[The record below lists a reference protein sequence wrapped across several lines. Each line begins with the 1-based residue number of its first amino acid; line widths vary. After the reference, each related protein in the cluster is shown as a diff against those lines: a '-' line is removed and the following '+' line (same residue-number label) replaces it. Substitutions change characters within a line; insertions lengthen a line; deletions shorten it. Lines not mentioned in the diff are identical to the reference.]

1 LFSGLDRLRFPKEDN
16 NQWILQN
23 ILKSYLSD
31 QAIHIF
37 APQLFP
43 MDPIR
48 IGISIGDPN
57 GIGPEVV
64 IKALSRDGV
73 FDLVTPVI
81 YASSA
86 ALSRYTNEELGPFK
100 FDIVA
105 TAEEAEDGRIS
116 LIESFPE
123 DIEYTPGEAT
133 EAGGKAAALSLERA
147 VSDLKDNLLDALV
160 TAPINKSVMP
170 TDTFPYPGHTEMLTE
185 QLGAEESLM
194 FLVTDELRVGI
205 VTNHIPVSEV
215 AKAVT
220 KAAIMKKL
228 SIMDA
233 SLRAD
238 FGISRPVIAVLSLN
252 PHAGDQGRIGQEDIK
267 VVRPAVE
274 AAKEK
279 GILAMGPFPA
289 DGFFG
294 AGKQNQFDAVLAMY
308 HDQGLI
314 PFKALSFGKGVNFT
328 AGLPAIRTSPDHGTA
343 YDLVGKDEAS
353 PESFLSA
360 MFLARRTFL
369 NREQHEEDSA
379 NPLTSRMHL
388 VYKRKPKTG
397 GGGKPAPKGKG
408 KK

>member
-1 LFSGLDRLRFPKEDN
+1 ME
-16 NQWILQN
+16 
-23 ILKSYLSD
+23 
-31 QAIHIF
+31 
-37 APQLFP
+37 
-43 MDPIR
+43 PIR

-73 FDLVTPVI
+73 LDMVTPVI
-81 YASSA
+81 YASQA
-86 ALSRYTNEELGPFK
+86 ALSRYESEDLPPFS
-100 FDIVA
+100 FTIVA
-105 TAEEAEDGRIS
+105 SGEQAADGEIS
-116 LIESFPE
+116 LVEAFPE
-123 DIEYTPGEAT
+123 DLEYSPGEAT
-133 EAGGKAAALSLERA
+133 EAGGRAAALSLESA
-147 VSDLKDNLLDALV
+147 VSDLKGGMLDAIV

-170 TDTFPYPGHTEMLTE
+170 ADTFPYPGHTEMLTE

-194 FLVTDELRVGI
+194 FLVTDDLRVGI

-220 KAAIMKKL
+220 KAAIAKKL
-228 SIMDA
+228 DIMNA

-238 FGISRPVIAVLSLN
+238 FGIHRPVIAVLSLN

-267 VVRPAVE
+267 IVRPAVE
-274 AAKEK
+274 AAKK
-279 GILAMGPFPA
+279 RGILAMGPFPA

-294 AGKQNQFDAVLAMY
+294 SGKQHQFDAVLAMY

-343 YDLVGKDEAS
+343 YDLVGKDEAD
-353 PESFLSA
+353 PASFISA
-360 MFLARRTFL
+360 LFVARRTFL
-369 NREQHEEDSA
+369 NREQYAEDTA

-388 VYKRKPKTG
+388 VYKRKSK
-397 GGGKPAPKGKG
+397 GGKPEGKSGERGKG
-408 KK
+408 KPRRK

>member
-1 LFSGLDRLRFPKEDN
+1 
-16 NQWILQN
+16 
-23 ILKSYLSD
+23 
-31 QAIHIF
+31 
-37 APQLFP
+37 

-64 IKALSRDGV
+64 IKALSREGTL
-73 FDLVTPVI
+73 DLVTPVI
-81 YASSA
+81 YASRA
-86 ALSRYTNEELGPFK
+86 ALSRYESEDLPPFEYTV
-100 FDIVA
+100 VA
-105 TAEEAEDGRIS
+105 SGEEAEDGKIS
-116 LIESFPE
+116 LVESFPE
-123 DIEYTPGEAT
+123 DLEYTPGEAT
-133 EAGGKAAALSLERA
+133 AAGGRAAALSLERA
-147 VSDLKDNLLDALV
+147 VTELKDGMLDGLV

-170 TDTFPYPGHTEMLTE
+170 KEDFPYPGHTEMLTE

-194 FLVTDELRVGI
+194 FLVTDDLRVGV

-215 AKAVT
+215 AGAVT
-220 KAAIMKKL
+220 KAAILKKL
-228 SIMDA
+228 TIMDA

-238 FGISRPVIAVLSLN
+238 FGLQRPVIAVLSLN
-252 PHAGDQGRIGQEDIK
+252 PHGGDDGRIGNEDIT

-274 AAKEK
+274 EAKEK

-294 AGKQNQFDAVLAMY
+294 SGKQNQFDAVLAMY

-360 MFLARRTFL
+360 LFLARRTFL

-388 VYKRKPKTG
+388 VYKRKPKG
-397 GGGKPAPKGKG
+397 KGGKPGGGKPGGRKGGGKG
-408 KK
+408 KPRRK

>member
-1 LFSGLDRLRFPKEDN
+1 ME
-16 NQWILQN
+16 
-23 ILKSYLSD
+23 
-31 QAIHIF
+31 
-37 APQLFP
+37 
-43 MDPIR
+43 PIR

-64 IKALSRDGV
+64 IKALSRQGIL
-73 FDLVTPVI
+73 DLVTPVI
-81 YASSA
+81 YASKA
-86 ALSRYTNEELGPFK
+86 AMSRYSSEDLPDFEYQV
-100 FDIVA
+100 VA
-105 TAEEAEDGRIS
+105 SGDDAEDGNIS
-116 LIESFPE
+116 LVEAFPE
-123 DIEYTPGEAT
+123 DLEYTPGEAT
-133 EAGGKAAALSLERA
+133 AAGGTAAALSLERA
-147 VSDLKDNLLDALV
+147 VADLKDNNLDALV

-170 TDTFPYPGHTEMLTE
+170 PETFPYPGHTEMLTE
-185 QLGAEESLM
+185 KLGAEESLM
-194 FLVTDELRVGI
+194 FLVTDDLRVSV

-220 KAAIMKKL
+220 KAAILKKL
-228 SIMDA
+228 DIMNA

-294 AGKQNQFDAVLAMY
+294 SGKQNKFDAVLAMY

-328 AGLPAIRTSPDHGTA
+328 AGLPGIRTSPDHGTA

-353 PESFLSA
+353 PDSFLSA
-360 MFLARRTFL
+360 LFLARRTFL
-369 NREQHEEDSA
+369 NREQYEEDSA

-388 VYKRKPKTG
+388 VYKRKPKG
-397 GGGKPAPKGKG
+397 GKGGGKPGGGKG
-408 KK
+408 TGKPKSRK

>member
-1 LFSGLDRLRFPKEDN
+1 MNP
-16 NQWILQN
+16 LQ
-23 ILKSYLSD
+23 
-31 QAIHIF
+31 
-37 APQLFP
+37 
-43 MDPIR
+43 

-64 IKALSRDGV
+64 IKALSRPGILE
-73 FDLVTPVI
+73 LVTPVI
-81 YASSA
+81 YASAA
-86 ALSRYTNEELGPFK
+86 ALSRYTSEE
-100 FDIVA
+100 
-105 TAEEAEDGRIS
+105 TADFSFTIIAKAEDAEDGQIN
-116 LIESFPE
+116 LVEAFPE

-133 EAGGKAAALSLERA
+133 EAGGRAAAMSLEAA
-147 VSDLKDNLLDALV
+147 VEELKDGQLDALV

-170 TDTFPYPGHTEMLTE
+170 KDAFPYPGHTEMLTE
-185 QLGAEESLM
+185 KLDANESLM

-220 KAAIMKKL
+220 KQRIIDKL
-228 SIMDA
+228 KIMDK

-238 FGISRPVIAVLSLN
+238 FGLARPVIAVLSLN
-252 PHAGDQGRIGQEDIK
+252 PHGGDDGRIGDEDIK
-267 VVRPAVE
+267 IVRPAVE
-274 AAKEK
+274 KAKEM

-343 YDLVGKDEAS
+343 YDLVGKDEAN
-353 PESFLSA
+353 PDSFIAAL
-360 MFLARRTFL
+360 FVARDAFL
-369 NREQHEEDSA
+369 NRERHTEDTA

-388 VYKRKPKTG
+388 VYKRKPKG
-397 GGGKPAPKGKG
+397 GKPGGKPAG
-408 KK
+408 KKGPRGKK